1 MKLYFTQTGAIN
13 YKSYH
18 PLVKKKK
25 GKEKKILNSFHD
37 KANIFEVRK
46 LFVIS
51 EKQFEKIRW
60 KQFFLLCSLIFSK
73 IPFYT
78 NT

>member
-1 MKLYFTQTGAIN
+1 MELYFTQPGAIN
-13 YKSYH
+13 YKSHH

-25 GKEKKILNSFHD
+25 RKKKILNSFHD
-37 KANIFEVRK
+37 KANIFEVRN
-46 LFVIS
+46 LFVMS

-60 KQFFLLCSLIFSK
+60 EQFFLLCSLIVSK